1 MSHIYKCQIKIF
13 GFESTHVE
21 VIDNLHQYHHNII
34 QVHRGTY
41 DKTHQEYTR
50 SNTSSSPNIAHYKNA

>member
-1 MSHIYKCQIKIF
+1 
-13 GFESTHVE
+13 VE
-21 VIDNLHQYHHNII
+21 GIDNLHQYHQNII